1 MTSTVKADIDVQA
14 QQRARKRAQARAA
27 FLRQTVRWHWISA
40 AISLIGMLL
49 FAATGFTLNHAA
61 DIKAAPRTV
70 ERSGALPAALL
81 PAMKAAEAAQQTD
94 LPAPVA
100 DWLNRDFKIKAR
112 KGPIEWSEG
121 EAYVAMPGPGS
132 DAWVTIETETGAVA
146 YERTERGAI
155 AYLNDLHKGR
165 NTGPAWAW
173 FIDLFALACVVFCL
187 TGLILLQLHAHAR
200 KSTWPLVAAGLL
212 LPLLLALFLVH

>member
-1 MTSTVKADIDVQA
+1 MTATAKAEIDVQA

-40 AISLIGMLL
+40 AISLIGMLM
-49 FAATGFTLNHAA
+49 FAVTGFTLNHAT
-61 DIKAAPRTV
+61 DIKAAARTV
-70 ERSGALPAALL
+70 QHEAQLPAGLL
-81 PAMKAAEAAQQTD
+81 PALKAAEAAQGP

-100 DWLNRDFKIKAR
+100 AWLQKSLKV
-112 KGPIEWSEG
+112 KGRPGAVEWSDG
-121 EAYVAMPGPGS
+121 EAYVALAGPGS
-132 DAWVTIETETGAVA
+132 DGTLTIETGSGAVA
-146 YERTERGAI
+146 YELTERGAI

-173 FIDLFALACVVFCL
+173 FIDLFALACVVFCV

-200 KSTWPLVAAGLL
+200 RSTWPLVAAGLL
-212 LPLLLALFLVH
+212 APLLLAVFLIH